1 MVEIVQ
7 NSAAEQKCFLGHKAD
22 FFPQHLFG
30 HPQDI
35 HPVDADGAA
44 LNIVETGNQVGDG
57 GFSGAGAADD
67 GGGFADVCR
76 KADIV
81 QHRFLR
87 TFILEGNVAKFQLGF
102 RKVLPG
108 LARCHIRIGVDS
120 QHLVDTV
127 GAGLCS
133 WEDHKDH
140 NSHNEVHQNHDGIL
154 CQRHD
159 VSNFHSAIGN
169 PLAAACQDENSA
181 NVHDDHNNRHHHGE
195 NLVDAD
201 SALCIVHKGLIGAL
215 LLKFGTVKSTDHP
228 DTCQHFPQGTV
239 DLIQQGLQLGK
250 QRHHF
255 FVRKREKIQ
264 TTSMATT
271 MVIAREGL
279 LEKAKKSPAMVMMG
293 AGRIIS
299 VPAI

>member
-22 FFPQHLFG
+22 LIPQHLFG

-57 GFSGAGAADD
+57 GFSGSSTADD

-127 GAGLCS
+127 GAGLRSCS
-133 WEDHKDH
+133 NLERLKARITRIPA
-140 NSHNEVHQNHDGIL
+140 SISRRVRLIL
-154 CQRHD
+154 SSRVC
-159 VSNFHSAIGN
+159 S
-169 PLAAACQDENSA
+169 LENS
-181 NVHDDHNNRHHHGE
+181 GITF
-195 NLVDAD
+195 L
-201 SALCIVHKGLIGAL
+201 
-215 LLKFGTVKSTDHP
+215 
-228 DTCQHFPQGTV
+228 
-239 DLIQQGLQLGK
+239 
-250 QRHHF
+250 
-255 FVRKREKIQ
+255 
-264 TTSMATT
+264 
-271 MVIAREGL
+271 
-279 LEKAKKSPAMVMMG
+279 
-293 AGRIIS
+293 
-299 VPAI
+299 